1 MQEGSLSPCVG
12 QKCMLGFEIWRHMAA
27 NISVCPQ
34 TDNRPI
40 SEDSSSI
47 LTTRN
52 KPCIPTLYDPLFLPS
67 APPSDE
73 VFIPAEDWKM
83 RGRSSSLNSLSRVG
97 PLVGAS
103 REEY

>member
-1 MQEGSLSPCVG
+1 MQEGSLSPSFC
-12 QKCMLGFEIWRHMAA
+12 
-27 NISVCPQ
+27 
-34 TDNRPI
+34 
-40 SEDSSSI
+40 I
-47 LTTRN
+47 LR
-52 KPCIPTLYDPLFLPS
+52 CIPTLYDPLFLPS